1 MQHYE
6 EVRQAVDCI
15 YTYKYVQFNS
25 NTQRTIRVICKIMN
39 LATKCFNYLGS
50 FSGSQSCSELNMEQ
64 FLCDVFISTAASG
77 SPYWKISFKLS
88 H

>member
-15 YTYKYVQFNS
+15 YIYKYVELGKEISGKSVKN
-25 NTQRTIRVICKIMN
+25 KMN
-39 LATKCFNYLGS
+39 MATKCFNYLGS
-50 FSGSQSCSELNMEQ
+50 FSGSQSCSELKMEQ